1 MKKTGHFFNNS
12 APTQQSIATV
22 LNADHD
28 KIIQTMTD
36 LNVQELEFFMPSTHY
51 NVNNR
56 SIEASQLGFADLN
69 IMVTGDMTLLEFTS
83 FSKYL
88 LDYFPETDVEFFTY
102 DTLNQMLVEK
112 SKQLSLTDD
121 MVVAILEQ
129 VIDSI
134 EPVVKNESNDLSP
147 L

>member
-134 EPVVKNESNDLSP
+134 EPVVKNGSNDLSP